1 MVGICWRRSASG
13 FVVVRWCVVGVTRGG
28 RRGLSL
34 IECPGAIGRRYRG
47 HSEIVK
53 KAPQECAVSNCL
65 LRYNPDLHKEYMRGE
80 ENLCLRLVGNFE
92 SMNEE
97 LVMNDMNVE
106 LDPRDLEVG
115 MEWDAE
121 EPALDLDDVPV
132 FDRGRVRDTMDV
144 SELFDDP
151 EDF

>member
-13 FVVVRWCVVGVTRGG
+13 GASVLCGVSGGTSVGRTV
-28 RRGLSL
+28 LSW
-34 IECPGAIGRRYRG
+34 IECPSAIGRRYRG
-47 HSEIVK
+47 HSEVIN
-53 KAPQECAVSNCL
+53 KAPELCGVSSCL
-65 LRYNPDLHKEYMRGE
+65 LSDKPYLHTEYMRGD
-80 ENLCLRLVGNFE
+80 ENLCLRLVGIYE
-92 SMNEE
+92 SINEE

>member
-1 MVGICWRRSASG
+1 M
-13 FVVVRWCVVGVTRGG
+13 
-28 RRGLSL
+28 
-34 IECPGAIGRRYRG
+34 
-47 HSEIVK
+47 
-53 KAPQECAVSNCL
+53 
-65 LRYNPDLHKEYMRGE
+65 
-80 ENLCLRLVGNFE
+80 CLRLVGNFE

-97 LVMNDMNVE
+97 LVMDDMDLD

-132 FDRGRVRDTMDV
+132 FDRGRVRDTVDV